1 MPVVL
6 ELEAEDVSKSRSVQ
20 QPLNRRRGDDLE
32 FQILQL
38 ADLHRAAAVGGDP
51 IVRAV
56 YLLHR
61 ILIHA
66 AVVHQLRYLRYQ
78 GLQLPP
84 SSACS
89 YAAAEGGRTAIR
101 YRDAL
106 MATEFQPPPTY
117 ADVVL
122 VDEQTKRPRFNPIW
136 LKWFLALTQVINN
149 SGGGSGTIDHESLSG
164 LQGGSASDH
173 SHLTAA
179 QVVALTAPVLSG
191 RLQERQG
198 ANVAA
203 ANNLTVGTD
212 GNYFQIT
219 GATQINLIDSSSW
232 QGGSRI
238 EMKFNSN
245 PLVKHNQAASGN
257 FKPIMLNG
265 GVDFATAAN
274 NTLTLVYDSTD
285 AKWYELARKV

>member
-1 MPVVL
+1 
-6 ELEAEDVSKSRSVQ
+6 
-20 QPLNRRRGDDLE
+20 
-32 FQILQL
+32 
-38 ADLHRAAAVGGDP
+38 
-51 IVRAV
+51 
-56 YLLHR
+56 
-61 ILIHA
+61 
-66 AVVHQLRYLRYQ
+66 
-78 GLQLPP
+78 
-84 SSACS
+84 
-89 YAAAEGGRTAIR
+89 
-101 YRDAL
+101 
-106 MATEFQPPPTY
+106 MASEFQPPPTY

-122 VDEQTKRPRFNPIW
+122 VDEQTKRARFNPIW
-136 LKWFLALTQVINN
+136 LKWFLDLTQVINN

-164 LQGGSASDH
+164 LQGGSAGDH

-179 QVVALTAPVLSG
+179 QVSALTAPVLSG

-198 ANVAA
+198 AAVAS

-219 GATQINLIDSSSW
+219 GSTQINLIDSSGW